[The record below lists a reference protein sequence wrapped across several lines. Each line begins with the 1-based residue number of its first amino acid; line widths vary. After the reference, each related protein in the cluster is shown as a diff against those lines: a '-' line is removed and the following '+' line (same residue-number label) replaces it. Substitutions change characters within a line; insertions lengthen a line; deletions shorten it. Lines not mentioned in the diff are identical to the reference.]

1 MALVPKIYAPTPAQ
15 ATAAARTVP
24 TSRVASLDGQINE
37 ATAGLP
43 TSTLD
48 TAPFTLHGNP
58 HQQSDPRHDRES
70 SPRRHG
76 GLLVVPSRAFGTLVE
91 FYSNESIE
99 DAGPEVRARRIG
111 GLISRAISTYENNA
125 KIIHGEP
132 NVTGTE
138 ISIRL

>member
-1 MALVPKIYAPTPAQ
+1 MAQVPKIYAPTPAQ

-24 TSRVASLDGQINE
+24 TSRVASLDGPVNE
-37 ATAGLP
+37 SSAGLP

-58 HQQSDPRHDRES
+58 HQQPDPRHDREPP
-70 SPRRHG
+70 PRRNG
-76 GLLVVPSRAFGTLVE
+76 GLLAVPSRAFSSLVE
-91 FYSNESIE
+91 FYSDESIE

-111 GLISRAISTYENNA
+111 GLISHAINTYENNA

-132 NVTGTE
+132 EVTGTE